1 MRQLLQLSHRAMLSQ
16 WRDTKYNIARFITIA
31 FMFLFFGLVFRD
43 IKRRDFA
50 TVQVPLAFLIPL

>member
-1 MRQLLQLSHRAMLSQ
+1 MLSQ